1 MDGGYWFLIGFVAFI
16 LIVFGLLDLNSKGHF
31 EKFFKKKKNE
41 KRNARF
47 KNN

>member
-1 MDGGYWFLIGFVAFI
+1 MNGGLLFLICFVGFI